1 MDWAKA
7 TTRRD
12 ERQLSVRIW
21 CVLYKR
27 LDGTSRGPFQ
37 SGLFARN
44 SNLRET
50 SPSMTGHRI
59 ATFFCPC
66 HDNTAVVPC
75 TKFSIDH
82 CVRIEVR
89 VKRNLPSNFNCD
101 EENVNE
107 TNPDQKWS
115 PPVIA
120 KLRRRVLHPIPLF
133 SAHGPWICDA
143 TSISLD
149 NDQSMKFEY
158 LL

>member
-1 MDWAKA
+1 MNI
-7 TTRRD
+7 RRTLVSNKIVD
-12 ERQLSVRIW
+12 HTSLQWIGQRQLQDETSVRIW

-59 ATFFCPC
+59 ATYFCPC
-66 HDNTAVVPC
+66 HDSTAVVPC
-75 TKFSIDH
+75 TKFSNDH

-101 EENVNE
+101 EENVSE
-107 TNPDQKWS
+107 TNP
-115 PPVIA
+115 
-120 KLRRRVLHPIPLF
+120 
-133 SAHGPWICDA
+133 GPEMKP
-143 TSISLD
+143 TSHC
-149 NDQSMKFEY
+149 
-158 LL
+158 